1 MSESDRQVQISLPPQ
16 VVERPRSYFA
26 FAQQRGPTTEAAKHC
41 WVEVFAKLV
50 PFLESL
56 EGGNPATCTFSQYR
70 LGDDPVYRAGVGL
83 RSPLTGPLPEG
94 ILCEEVCGGQFAQF
108 SCTGPYERLGD
119 AREQVARLAVELAL
133 AVRPDEFSVQQ
144 FVPQPG
150 AVPADEAVTDLLVP
164 IE

>member
-1 MSESDRQVQISLPPQ
+1 MSESDRQVQISLPPE

-26 FAQQRGPTTEAAKHC
+26 FAQQRGPPTEAAKHC

-56 EGGNPATCTFSQYR
+56 EGGNPATCTFSH
-70 LGDDPVYRAGVGL
+70 
-83 RSPLTGPLPEG
+83 PLTGPLPEG

-119 AREQVARLAVELAL
+119 AREKVARLAVELAL

-144 FVPQPG
+144 YVPQPG